1 MRLSSALFLA
11 IVFLLPFSVFAQ
23 AEKGQPNPVVLLPD
37 LGKHHHPIAT
47 KVPGA
52 QQFFD
57 QGLLLVFGFNREEA
71 LRSFRRASELD
82 PASPMPYWGM
92 ALAYGL
98 HLNMNIDMDVAHTEA
113 YAAIQKALAL
123 SQDASAYERAY
134 VQALARRCS
143 ADAKPDVAK
152 LDADYADAMA
162 ALVKNYPDD
171 LDAAAFYVESLMDL
185 HRYDWFDSAGNPT
198 NATTQILNRLESILV
213 RDPTHS
219 LANHLYVHVLDTSPY
234 PQRALNAAAHLEHD
248 VTGAGHLPH
257 MGGHIYASV
266 GDFESA
272 ARVNEVAAEVDRRYM
287 SATNITHGTYAGG
300 YYPHNVHFL
309 VYSRA
314 EQGLAPQAMEAAETL
329 RSFCEPR
336 LSDMLEMTD
345 YYLRVPFLTLLR
357 LQRWDDVLAYPKPV
371 PRAAMSGALWHFA
384 RAMALAAKKENAQ
397 ASDEQLLFEVARNAI
412 PAGTMFLFNPADKIM
427 ELASTVL
434 RARLAQGEESIPL
447 WRQAVAQQD
456 ALLYDDPPPWYYPVR
471 ESLGA
476 ALLRLNRPQEAEKVF
491 RENLRRNPRNPRGL
505 FCLWRAVLAEGQA
518 ENADWLHQQFGEV
531 WKGSALDPTLESF

>member
-1 MRLSSALFLA
+1 MRLSSALCLA
-11 IVFLLPFSVFAQ
+11 IVFPFSVLAQ
-23 AEKGQPNPVVLLPD
+23 VETSQPTPVALLPD
-37 LGKHHHPIAT
+37 LGSHHHPIAT

-57 QGLLLVFGFNREEA
+57 QGLILVFGFNREEA

-98 HLNMNIDMDVAHTEA
+98 HLNMNIDMDVFHTEA
-113 YAAIQKALAL
+113 YSAIQKALAL
-123 SQDASAYERAY
+123 SKNASAYESAY
-134 VQALARRCS
+134 VEALARRCS
-143 ADAKPDVAK
+143 KDAKPDIAK
-152 LDADYADAMA
+152 MDVDYASAMA
-162 ALVKNYPDD
+162 TLVKNYPDD
-171 LDAAAFYVESLMDL
+171 LDAAAFYAESLMDL
-185 HRYDWFDSAGNPT
+185 HRYDWFDANGNPT
-198 NATTQILNRLESILV
+198 NDTPQILSLLESILV

-219 LANHLYVHVLDTSPY
+219 LANHLFVHVWDTSPN
-234 PQRALNAAAHLEHD
+234 PQRALDSAAHLEHD

-272 ARVNEVAAEVDRRYM
+272 ARVNEIAAESDRRYM
-287 SATNITHGTYAGG
+287 AATNITQSTYALS
-300 YYPHNVHFL
+300 YYPHNLHFL

-314 EQGLAPQAMEAAETL
+314 EQGLTPQATQVAETL

-336 LSDMLEMTD
+336 FDGMPEMTD

-357 LQRWDDVLAYPKPV
+357 LQRWDDVLAYPKPI
-371 PRAAMSGALWHFA
+371 PQAIMSGALWHYA
-384 RAMALAAKKENAQ
+384 RTMALAAKRENAQ
-397 ASDEQLLFEVARNAI
+397 ATEEQRLFEAARNVI
-412 PAGTMFLFNPADKIM
+412 PAGTMFVFNPADKIM

-434 RARLAQGEESIPL
+434 RARLSAGEESIAL
-447 WRQAVAQQD
+447 WRQAVALQD
-456 ALLYDDPPPWYYPVR
+456 ALLYDDPPAWNYPLR

-476 ALLRLNRPQEAEKVF
+476 ALYRAGRFAEAEQVF

-505 FCLWRAVLAEGQA
+505 FCLWRAVLAQGRNDDA
-518 ENADWLHQQFGEV
+518 EWIHRQFTEV
-531 WKGSALDPTLESF
+531 WKGAMLDPSLEHF

>member
-1 MRLSSALFLA
+1 M
-11 IVFLLPFSVFAQ
+11 
-23 AEKGQPNPVVLLPD
+23 G
-37 LGKHHHPIAT
+37 T

-57 QGLLLVFGFNREEA
+57 QGLILVFGFNREEA

-123 SQDASAYERAY
+123 SKNASAYERAY
-134 VQALARRCS
+134 VEALARRCS
-143 ADAKPDVAK
+143 KDAKPDVAK
-152 LDADYADAMA
+152 MDADYAAAMA
-162 ALVKNYPDD
+162 TLVKNYPDD
-171 LDAAAFYVESLMDL
+171 LDAAAFYSESLMDL
-185 HRYDWFDSAGNPT
+185 HRYDWFDASGNPSNDT
-198 NATTQILNRLESILV
+198 PQILSLLESILV

-219 LANHLYVHVLDTSPY
+219 LANHLFVHVWDTSPY
-234 PQRALNAAAHLEHD
+234 PQRAFDAAAHLEHD

-272 ARVNEVAAEVDRRYM
+272 ARVNEIAAEADRRYM
-287 SATNITHGTYAGG
+287 SATNITNGTYALS
-300 YYPHNVHFL
+300 YYPHNLHFL

-314 EQGLAPQAMEAAETL
+314 EQGLAPQAIQTAATL

-336 LSDMLEMTD
+336 FAGMPEVTD

-357 LQRWDDVLAYPKPV
+357 LQRWDDVLAYPKPL
-371 PRAAMSGALWHFA
+371 PQAIMSGALWHYA
-384 RAMALAAKKENAQ
+384 RAMALAAKKDNAQ
-397 ASDEQLLFEVARNAI
+397 AAEEQSLFESARKAI
-412 PAGTMFLFNPADKIM
+412 PPGTMFVFNPADKIM

-434 RARLAQGEESIPL
+434 RARLAQGQESLSL
-447 WRQAVAQQD
+447 WGQAVAQQD
-456 ALLYDDPPPWYYPVR
+456 APLYDDPPPWYYPVR

-476 ALLRLNRPQEAEKVF
+476 ALLRLNRPQEAEQVF
-491 RENLRRNPRNPRGL
+491 RENLRRNPKNPRGL
-505 FCLWRAVLAEGQA
+505 FCLWRAVIAQGRMES
-518 ENADWLHQQFGEV
+518 ADWLQQQFAQV
-531 WKGSALDPTLESF
+531 WKGPALDPTLENF